1 MDVGLAIIFQGTD
14 RTRTDLEVYRQ
25 ELRLGGMA
33 EQLGFQSIWGVEH
46 HFTDYTMC
54 PDVLQMLT
62 WFAARSETLLL
73 GSMVVVLPWHNPMRV
88 AEEVAMLDNMS
99 NGRVILGLG
108 RGLGRVEFEG
118 LGVDMNSSRER
129 FVESAEMILA
139 GLERGWCEYD
149 GRFVKQP
156 RRDIRPRPH
165 TTFRGRSYA
174 AAVSTESFPIVARLG
189 LGLCIIPQKPWDLVA
204 DELSTY
210 RRIYEEVNGDPPPA
224 PIVAGWTFC
233 DEDPGRA
240 RAMAERW
247 IGGYWRSVVEH
258 YEFTGSHLTTT
269 KGYEGYGRM
278 QEIVTAPG
286 GVDAMT
292 EFFLNLQVWG
302 TPEQCYEKILE
313 IRGLTGAAAY
323 NGVFSY
329 AGMPFDDAERS
340 MRLFAREVLPRLQAL
355 DDVPLGVPRPD
366 AA

>member
-1 MDVGLAIIFQGTD
+1 MDVGLAIIFQATD
-14 RTRTDLEVYRQ
+14 PNRTDLEVYQQ

-54 PDVLQMLT
+54 PDVLQMLSY
-62 WFAARSETLLL
+62 FAARSDTLLL

-88 AEEVAMLDNMS
+88 AEEVAMLDNLS

-108 RGLGRVEFEG
+108 RGLGRIEFEG
-118 LGVDMNSSRER
+118 LGVDMNASREL
-129 FVESAEMILA
+129 FVESAEMILT

-149 GRFVKQP
+149 GRHIKQP

-204 DELSTY
+204 DELATY
-210 RRIYEEVNGDPPPA
+210 RRIYDEENGAPPPA
-224 PIVAGWTFC
+224 PIVAGWTYC
-233 DEDPGRA
+233 DEDPVRA
-240 RAMAERW
+240 RAMAERY
-247 IGGYWRSVVEH
+247 IGGYWESVVKH
-258 YEFTGSHLTTT
+258 YEFLDTHLTRT

-278 QEIVTAPG
+278 QEIVGAPG

-329 AGMPFDDAERS
+329 AGMPYDDAERS